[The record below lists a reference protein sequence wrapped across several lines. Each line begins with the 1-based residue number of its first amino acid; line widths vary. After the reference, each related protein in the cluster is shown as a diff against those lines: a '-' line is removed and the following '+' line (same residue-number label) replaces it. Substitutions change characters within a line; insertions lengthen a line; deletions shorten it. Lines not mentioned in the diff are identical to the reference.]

1 MEINMSIKVML
12 ADDHILMR
20 EGIRQ
25 LLEFDHTIEI
35 VGEVSN
41 GEQCMNMIYEVK
53 PQVLLLDINMP
64 VKNGIEVLQE
74 IRNKGLDVKVLILT
88 VHNEIDYLLKAMDI
102 GVNGYILKES
112 DFSEL
117 KKAID
122 TVMSD
127 ETYIQPNLIPLL
139 NNRMVSRDKDK
150 DKIEELTKRE
160 IEVLIEV
167 ANGKLNKEIANE
179 LKISERTVK
188 NHISN
193 IFKKIDVSDR
203 TQAAV
208 FAIKNDLIKLY

>member
-1 MEINMSIKVML
+1 MEVNMSIRVML

-25 LLEFDHTIEI
+25 LLECDDSIEI

-41 GEQCMNMIYEVK
+41 GEQCVQMIRKVK

-64 VKNGIEVLQE
+64 VKNGIEVLKE
-74 IRNKGLDVKVLILT
+74 IRSNRLNVKVLILT
-88 VHNEIDYLLKAMDI
+88 VHNEVDYLLKAMDI
-102 GVNGYILKES
+102 GVDGYILKES

-117 KKAID
+117 KKAIN
-122 TVMSD
+122 TVLSG
-127 ETYIQPNLIPLL
+127 ETYIQPSLIPIL

-150 DKIEELTKRE
+150 IDELTKRE
-160 IEVLIEV
+160 LEVLIEV